1 MVFQKISKM
10 EVVSGNLVEKVSKL
24 DDRRVIFQK
33 ISKTKGVFG
42 NLVENRGQ
50 MIEKRVFFQKISNIE
65 VCFGNLVEKVVGRSG
80 LGEAIRKSLTY
91 FEF

>member
-10 EVVSGNLVEKVSKL
+10 EVVFGNLVEKVSKL
-24 DDRRVIFQK
+24 DDRRVFFQK

-42 NLVENRGQ
+42 NLVEIRGQ
-50 MIEKRVFFQKISNIE
+50 MIERRVFFQKISKTKG
-65 VCFGNLVEKVVGRSG
+65 VWGNLVEKVVGRSG

-91 FEF
+91 FVV

>member
-10 EVVSGNLVEKVSKL
+10 EV
-24 DDRRVIFQK
+24 
-33 ISKTKGVFG
+33 VFG

-80 LGEAIRKSLTY
+80 LGEAIRKSLTC
-91 FEF
+91 FAF